1 MLAADDQTLFEPSS
15 NADVIIIEFTDPG
28 CPWAY
33 SAEPFRW
40 RLNWLYGDQIDG
52 GVRMVVLAKAPE
64 DYLEKDFTP
73 ERQSKAFHRI
83 AEDHGMPIDTRLRP
97 RMAATLPACR
107 AVVATR
113 LHRPERARPILRR
126 LRLRHFA
133 GELLDEP
140 ETIAGAA
147 RDALVDPEELAEWE
161 RDPAVTAAIE
171 ADMRAAREPMPAARA
186 LDHKL
191 ANWSGGRRYTCPS
204 LEIVRRSDGV
214 RIAVPGFQPFAA
226 YDVILAN
233 LVPDLERREPPE
245 SVEELLRWAPTPL
258 ATKEVAVI
266 CDIPFADARE
276 RLGRVAVER
285 HVGADGLWTLPE

>member
-1 MLAADDQTLFEPSS
+1 MPEETFEPTSS
-15 NADVIIIEFTDPG
+15 ADVFIVEFTDPG

-52 GVRMVVLAKAPE
+52 GVRMVVLSRSPD
-64 DYLEKDFTP
+64 DYLERDFTP
-73 ERQSKAFHRI
+73 EKQSAAFHRI
-83 AEDHGMPIDTRLRP
+83 AEEHGMPIDTRVRP
-97 RMAATLPACR
+97 RMTATLPACH

-113 LHRPERARPILRR
+113 IRRPDRARPLLRR

-133 GELLDEP
+133 GELLDDP
-140 ETIAGAA
+140 ATIAGAA
-147 RDALVDPEELAEWE
+147 QEALIDPAELAAWQEL
-161 RDPAVTAAIE
+161 PVVTAALE
-171 ADMRAAREPMPAARA
+171 QDMRAAREPMPAARA

-204 LEIVRRSDGV
+204 LEIVRRSDSV

-233 LVPDLERREPPE
+233 LVPDLERRDPPE
-245 SVEELLRWAPTPL
+245 SVEEVLRWAPTPL

-266 CDIPFADARE
+266 CDIPIADARE
-276 RLGRVAVER
+276 QLGRVAVER

>member
-1 MLAADDQTLFEPSS
+1 VTDAFEPTST
-15 NADVIIIEFTDPG
+15 ADVYIVEFTDPG

-52 GVRMVVLAKAPE
+52 GVRMVVLSRSPD
-64 DYLEKDFTP
+64 DYLDNGFTP
-73 ERQSKAFHRI
+73 ERQSSALARI
-83 AEDHGMPIDTRLRP
+83 AADHGMPIDTSERP

-113 LHRPERARPILRR
+113 LRAPERTRPLLRR
-126 LRLRHFA
+126 LRVRNFA

-147 RDALVDPEELAEWE
+147 RDALIDPEELAAWE
-161 RDPAVTAAIE
+161 ADPAVVAALE
-171 ADMRAAREPMPAARA
+171 ADMRASRAPMPAARA

-233 LVPDLERREPPE
+233 LVPDLERRDPPG

-266 CDIPFADARE
+266 CDIPFAEARE

-285 HVGADGLWTLPE
+285 HVGADGLWSLPA

>member
-1 MLAADDQTLFEPSS
+1 MQDASFEPSS
-15 NADVIIIEFTDPG
+15 DSDVFIVEFTDPA

-52 GVRMVVLAKAPE
+52 GVRMVVLSKSPD
-64 DYLEKDFTP
+64 DYLERDFTP
-73 ERQSKAFHRI
+73 EKQSEAFHRI
-83 AEDHGMPIDTRLRP
+83 AADHGMPIDTRVRS
-97 RMAATLPACR
+97 RMTATLPACH

-113 LHRPERARPILRR
+113 IRRPNRARALLRR

-133 GELLDEP
+133 GELIDEQA
-140 ETIAGAA
+140 TIDGAA
-147 RDALVDPEELAEWE
+147 REALIDPDELAEW
-161 RDPAVTAAIE
+161 RKAPVVTAALE
-171 ADMRAAREPMPAARA
+171 QDMRAAREPMPAARA

-233 LVPDLERREPPE
+233 LVPDLDRREPPE
-245 SVEELLRWAPTPL
+245 SVEEVLRWAPTPL

-266 CDIPFADARE
+266 CDIPLADARE
-276 RLGRVAVER
+276 QLGRVAVER
-285 HVGADGLWTLPE
+285 HVGAEGLWSLPD